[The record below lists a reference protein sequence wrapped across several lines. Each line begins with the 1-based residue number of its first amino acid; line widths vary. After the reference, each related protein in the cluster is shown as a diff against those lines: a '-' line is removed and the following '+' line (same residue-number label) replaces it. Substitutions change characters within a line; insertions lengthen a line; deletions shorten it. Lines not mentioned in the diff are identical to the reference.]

1 MHKNGNLFALL
12 EINTYICDINKLDLK
27 QMEHFNIIQAL
38 CRSALVAPNNAVI
51 QQIERLVKALKSS
64 GLEKEAKSI
73 EGLLETSRESM
84 MMSPSKIN
92 RSFAISSRDTL
103 TSKTILPVDKETST
117 PLAEV
122 YFPEE
127 LPKDMPIFD
136 KDIKD
141 AIMSVINEWNN
152 FNKLVKIDAFPASS
166 CLIYGKPGTGKTHLA
181 KWISGQIGVPV
192 VLARL
197 EGLMSSFLGTTSKNI
212 GNLFTF
218 ADRYNCVLLLDEFD
232 AIAKLRNDPQE
243 VGEVKRVVNTLL
255 QCLDIRKNK
264 GFTIGVT
271 NHELLL
277 DPAIWRRFDIQIEV
291 PVPSA
296 SITIVL
302 IKKFLEPLSFEDV
315 ELRFFAWIMTGASG
329 ADIEMLAKW
338 IKRATV
344 INKDASVI
352 SIIKQFTLLNSGRI
366 SEEKRLKLS
375 SPDEDLLVSLLN
387 DNNFTFKQID
397 LASLFGISAS
407 NVSKIVSK
415 YKESDKI

>member
-1 MHKNGNLFALL
+1 
-12 EINTYICDINKLDLK
+12 
-27 QMEHFNIIQAL
+27 MEHFNIIQAL

-92 RSFAISSRDTL
+92 RSFAISSRDAL

-127 LPKDMPIFD
+127 LPKDMPLFD

-181 KWISGQIGVPV
+181 KWISRQIGVPV

-277 DPAIWRRFDIQIEV
+277 DPAIWRRFDIQVEV

-296 SITIVL
+296 SVAIVL
-302 IKKFLEPLSFEDV
+302 INKFLEPLSFEDV
-315 ELRFFAWIMTGASG
+315 ELRFFAWVMTGASG

>member
-1 MHKNGNLFALL
+1 
-12 EINTYICDINKLDLK
+12 
-27 QMEHFNIIQAL
+27 MEYFNIIQAL

-122 YFPEE
+122 HFPEE
-127 LPKDMPIFD
+127 LPKDMPLFD

-181 KWISGQIGVPV
+181 KWISRQIGVPV

-255 QCLDIRKNK
+255 QCLDVRKNK

-296 SITIVL
+296 SVTIVL

-315 ELRFFAWIMTGASG
+315 ELRFFAWVMTGASG

>member
-1 MHKNGNLFALL
+1 
-12 EINTYICDINKLDLK
+12 
-27 QMEHFNIIQAL
+27 MEYFNIIQAL

-127 LPKDMPIFD
+127 LPKDMPLFD

-181 KWISGQIGVPV
+181 KWISRQIGVPV

-255 QCLDIRKNK
+255 QCLDIRKNQ

-296 SITIVL
+296 SVTIVL

-315 ELRFFAWIMTGASG
+315 ELRFFAWVMTGASG